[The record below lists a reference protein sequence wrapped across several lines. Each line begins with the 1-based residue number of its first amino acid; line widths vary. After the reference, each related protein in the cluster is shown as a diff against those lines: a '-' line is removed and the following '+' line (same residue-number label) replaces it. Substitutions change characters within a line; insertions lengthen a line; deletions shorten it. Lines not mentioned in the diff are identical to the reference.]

1 MDYHIS
7 KTLNLP
13 FEEAIAATTASLK
26 RHGFGVLTDID
37 VQTTL
42 KNKLDVSFRPYRILG
57 ACNPKMAHQ
66 ALRLEDKIG
75 TLLPCN
81 VIVQQH
87 EDGHVEV
94 SAIDPVVSMQA
105 IDHQELSRIAE
116 AVRDMLRRVIE
127 EI

>member
-26 RHGFGVLTDID
+26 RRGFGVLTDID

>member
-1 MDYHIS
+1 MNYHIS
-7 KTLNLP
+7 RTLNLP

-26 RHGFGVLTDID
+26 MHGFGVLTDID

-42 KNKLDVSFRPYRILG
+42 KNKLNVSFRPYRILG

-116 AVRDMLRRVIE
+116 TVRDMLRRVVE

>member
-1 MDYHIS
+1 MNYHIS
-7 KTLNLP
+7 RTLNLP

-26 RHGFGVLTDID
+26 MHGFGVLTDID

-42 KNKLDVSFRPYRILG
+42 KNKLNVSFRPYRILG

-94 SAIDPVVSMQA
+94 SAIDPVASMQA
-105 IDHQELSRIAE
+105 IDREELSRIAE
-116 AVRDMLRRVIE
+116 AIRDMLRRVIE

>member
-1 MDYHIS
+1 MNYHIS
-7 KTLNLP
+7 RTLNLP

-26 RHGFGVLTDID
+26 MHGFGVLTDID

-42 KNKLDVSFRPYRILG
+42 KNKLNVSFRPYRILG

-94 SAIDPVVSMQA
+94 SAIDPVASMQA

-116 AVRDMLRRVIE
+116 TVRDMLRRVVE

>member
-7 KTLNLP
+7 RTLNLP

-26 RHGFGVLTDID
+26 KHGFGVLTDID